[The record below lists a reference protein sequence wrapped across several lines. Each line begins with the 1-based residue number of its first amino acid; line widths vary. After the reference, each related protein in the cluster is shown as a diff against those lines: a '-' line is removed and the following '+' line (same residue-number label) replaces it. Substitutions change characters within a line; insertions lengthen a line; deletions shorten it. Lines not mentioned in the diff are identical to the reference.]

1 MRRDVRRLAGGL
13 LSGGDAMSNIE
24 PRHHSMMGK
33 RRLPRGL
40 DRVTITDE
48 QRVAIQSIALD
59 VFATCANAGLSLQEI
74 LAAVYL
80 TGLENGAS
88 AEQLT
93 AVRKE
98 IEG

>member
-13 LSGGDAMSNIE
+13 LPGGGAVSLIE
-24 PRHHSMMGK
+24 PRHHSLVRK
-33 RRLPRGL
+33 RRFPRGL
-40 DRVTITDE
+40 DRVAITDE

-80 TGLENGAS
+80 TGLEHGSNASRGA
-88 AEQLT
+88 T
-93 AVRKE
+93 
-98 IEG
+98 